1 MVKQTELYPYNGIPF
16 RNKKEQSTKN
26 IQQHGQIS
34 KALYTMKEVK
44 LKRLHTYSSIYVT
57 FWKREYDR
65 RGNQKEI
72 VRARVGGWVDY
83 NLV

>member
-1 MVKQTELYPYNGIPF
+1 MIKQTELYPYNGIPL

-26 IQQHGQIS
+26 IQHGQIS
-34 KALYTMKEVK
+34 KALYNMKEVK
-44 LKRLHTYSSIYVT
+44 LKRLHTHSSIYMT

-65 RGNQKEI
+65 RGNQKET

-83 NLV
+83 KLV

>member
-1 MVKQTELYPYNGIPF
+1 M
-16 RNKKEQSTKN
+16 KN
-26 IQQHGQIS
+26 IQHGHFS
-34 KALYTMKEVK
+34 KALYNIKEVK
-44 LKRLHTYSSIYVT
+44 LERLHTHSSIYMT

-72 VRARVGGWVDY
+72 VRARVGGWDDS